1 MFRKFK
7 KNKRVRNCIRLTN
20 IILKA
25 TEHNALYLWQIFC
38 KSKAMKKIF
47 SLFIILFFTLG
58 NAQKLDNIQSGEVL
72 NYRIHYGILNAG
84 TATLTT
90 LKTTYQGQP
99 HFYVKGY
106 GKTTGAVR
114 AFFKVE
120 DHYESFINSKT
131 GLPSYYVRNVQEGGY
146 TQHLQTVFNQVNH
159 TLILTDK
166 EKNTSKS
173 VKSVKDVQDMLSAF
187 YYLRSL
193 DASELKVGSVKKLNV
208 WIDDELFPFQLKV
221 AGIENVKTKFGT
233 ISCLKIIPQVISG
246 RVFKDKEGV
255 TLWVSNDKNY
265 VPVAIKAELAV
276 GSLKASLDSY
286 KNVKYPLK
294 FSK

>member
-1 MFRKFK
+1 
-7 KNKRVRNCIRLTN
+7 
-20 IILKA
+20 
-25 TEHNALYLWQIFC
+25 
-38 KSKAMKKIF
+38 MKKIL
-47 SLFIILFFTLG
+47 SLVVISMFTWG
-58 NAQKLDNIQSGEVL
+58 NAQKLDNIKSGEEL
-72 NYRIHYGILNAG
+72 NYRIHYGVLTAG

-90 LKTTYQGQP
+90 VKTTYQGKP

-114 AFFKVE
+114 AFFTVE
-120 DHYESFINSKT
+120 DHYESFINYDT

-146 TQHLQTVFNQVNH
+146 TQHLQTVFNHANQ

-166 EKNTSKS
+166 EKNNSKV
-173 VKSVKDVQDMLSAF
+173 VKSVKNVQDMLSAF

-193 DASELKVGSVKKLNV
+193 DASELKVGTIKKFDV
-208 WIDDELFPFQLKV
+208 WIDDELFPFQVKV
-221 AGIENVKTKFGT
+221 VGVENVKTKFGS
-233 ISCLKIIPQVISG
+233 INCLKILPQVMSG

-255 TLWVSNDKNY
+255 TLWVSNDRNY
-265 VPVAIKAELAV
+265 IPIAIKAELAV

-294 FSK
+294 F

>member
-1 MFRKFK
+1 
-7 KNKRVRNCIRLTN
+7 
-20 IILKA
+20 
-25 TEHNALYLWQIFC
+25 
-38 KSKAMKKIF
+38 MKKIL
-47 SLFIILFFTLG
+47 SALTILILAFTQ
-58 NAQKLDNIQSGEVL
+58 AQKLDNIQSGEVL
-72 NYRIHYGILNAG
+72 NYRIHYGFLNAG

-90 LKTTYQGQP
+90 LKTNYKGKP

-120 DHYESFINSKT
+120 DNYESFINYNT
-131 GLPSYYVRNVQEGGY
+131 GLPSFYVRDVEEGTY
-146 TQHLQTVFNQVNH
+146 TQHLETVFNHDNQ
-159 TLILTDK
+159 TLILSNK
-166 EKNTSKS
+166 KKNTTKVLKS
-173 VKSVKDVQDMLSAF
+173 VKGVQDMLSAF

-193 DASELKVGSVKKLNV
+193 DSDDLKVGSVKKLNI

-221 AGIENVKTKFGT
+221 AGTENVKTKFGT

-265 VPVAIKAELAV
+265 VPIAIKAELAV
-276 GSLKASLDSY
+276 GSLKASLENY
-286 KNVKYPLK
+286 KSVKYPLNFK
-294 FSK
+294 K

>member
-1 MFRKFK
+1 M
-7 KNKRVRNCIRLTN
+7 
-20 IILKA
+20 
-25 TEHNALYLWQIFC
+25 WQIIC
-38 KSKAMKKIF
+38 KSKGMKKIL
-47 SLFIILFFTLG
+47 SLFILVFFSFG
-58 NAQKLDNIQSGEVL
+58 QAQKLDNIQSGEVL
-72 NYRIHYGILNAG
+72 QYRIHYGILNAG

-90 LKTTYQGQP
+90 LMTNYMGKP

-120 DHYESFINSKT
+120 DNYESFIDYNT
-131 GLPSYYVRNVQEGGY
+131 GLPSFYVRNVQEGSY
-146 TQHLQTVFNQVNH
+146 TQHFETVFNQSNQ

-166 EKNTSKS
+166 EKNTSKV

-193 DASELKVGSVKKLNV
+193 NPGELKTGSVKKLNV
-208 WIDDELFPFQLKV
+208 WIDDEMFPFQIKV
-221 AGIENVKTKFGT
+221 AGTETISTKFGK
-233 ISCLKIIPQVISG
+233 INCLKIVPQVMSG

-255 TLWVSNDKNY
+255 TLWVTNDKNL

-276 GSLKASLDSY
+276 GSLKASIESY
-286 KNVKYPLK
+286 KNVKFPLAFK
-294 FSK
+294 K

>member
-1 MFRKFK
+1 
-7 KNKRVRNCIRLTN
+7 
-20 IILKA
+20 
-25 TEHNALYLWQIFC
+25 
-38 KSKAMKKIF
+38 MKKIF
-47 SLFIILFFTLG
+47 SLFIILFVTLG
-58 NAQKLDNIQSGEVL
+58 QAQKLDNIQSGEVL

-90 LKTTYQGQP
+90 LKTNYMGQP

-106 GKTTGAVR
+106 GRTTGAVR

-120 DHYESFINSKT
+120 DNYESFINYKT

-146 TQHLQTVFNQVNH
+146 TQHLQTVFNHTNQ
-159 TLILTDK
+159 TLILTNK
-166 EKNTSKS
+166 KKSTSEVLKS
-173 VKSVKDVQDMLSAF
+173 VKGVQDMLSAF

-193 DASELKVGSVKKLNV
+193 DPGELKVGTVKKLNV

-221 AGIENVKTKFGT
+221 AGTEDIKTKFGT
-233 ISCLKIIPQVISG
+233 INCLKIIPQVISG

-255 TLWVSNDKNY
+255 TLYVSNDRNF
-265 VPVAIKAELAV
+265 VPVSIKAELAV

-286 KNVKYPLK
+286 KNVKYPLNIK
-294 FSK
+294 

>member
-1 MFRKFK
+1 
-7 KNKRVRNCIRLTN
+7 
-20 IILKA
+20 
-25 TEHNALYLWQIFC
+25 
-38 KSKAMKKIF
+38 MKKIL
-47 SLFIILFFTLG
+47 SLVVLSIFTLG
-58 NAQKLDNIQSGEVL
+58 NAQKLDNIKSGEVL

-90 LKTTYQGQP
+90 LKTTYQGKP

-120 DHYESFINSKT
+120 DNYESFINYNT
-131 GLPSYYVRNVQEGGY
+131 GLPSFYVRNVQEGGY
-146 TQHLQTVFNQVNH
+146 TQHLQTAFNHENQ
-159 TLILTDK
+159 TLVLTDK
-166 EKNTSKS
+166 EKNSSKII
-173 VKSVKDVQDMLSAF
+173 KSVKDVQDMLSAF

-193 DASELKVGSVKKLNV
+193 DASELKVGTTKKLNV
-208 WIDDELFPFQLKV
+208 WIDDELFPFQVKV
-221 AGIENVKTKFGT
+221 VAVENVRTKFGN
-233 ISCLKIIPQVISG
+233 INCLKIVPQVMSG

-255 TLWVSNDKNY
+255 TLWVSNDRNY
-265 VPVAIKAELAV
+265 IPIAIKAELAV

-294 FSK
+294 F